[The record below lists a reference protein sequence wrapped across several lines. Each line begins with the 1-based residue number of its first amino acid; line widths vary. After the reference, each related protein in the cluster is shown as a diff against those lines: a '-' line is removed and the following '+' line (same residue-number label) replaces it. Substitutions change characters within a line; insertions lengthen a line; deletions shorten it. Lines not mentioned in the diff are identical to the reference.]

1 MIDSCQDGGRGD
13 SPICASEATA
23 DNAVTTRFYDIAV
36 SAKDAAGNV
45 GTKTCSVIVV
55 PESLST
61 PGTSKSKPSRL
72 ADATS
77 TSSLRTAGKG
87 SASKKSKK
95 GVAVVEEPPLDLRVQ
110 YSLSSR
116 KRLLTELSL
125 LWDPEK
131 DTTLTVPPLPEL
143 EIIDNSN
150 GKGKGGVK
158 GGSKV
163 VRLCN
168 RSVTCPSETTSVKS
182 KKKGTSKLNPKVNTV
197 KGEKKGIS
205 KNVKG
210 MKKGASKN
218 VNGNKKSVSKNVSGN
233 KGKTTLKMKAKNAA

>member
-1 MIDSCQDGGRGD
+1 LIDSCQDGGRGD

-61 PGTSKSKPSRL
+61 PGSSKSKPSRL
-72 ADATS
+72 ADA
-77 TSSLRTAGKG
+77 SSLRTAGKG

-150 GKGKGGVK
+150 GKGKSGVK

-218 VNGNKKSVSKNVSGN
+218 VNGNKKNVSKNVSGN